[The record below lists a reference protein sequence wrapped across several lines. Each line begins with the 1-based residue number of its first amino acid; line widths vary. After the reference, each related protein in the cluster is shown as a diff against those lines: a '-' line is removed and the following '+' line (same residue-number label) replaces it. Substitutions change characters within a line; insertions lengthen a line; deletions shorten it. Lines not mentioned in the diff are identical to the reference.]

1 MKIKI
6 FASILIV
13 FLIISTILFFWLKPY
28 YIFATK
34 TLNISIIKT
43 LFSKDSL
50 KTYDNQVN
58 ILVLGIPGETN
69 DGPYLSDSI
78 ILANYNLENNQI
90 TTISIPRDIW
100 SATLRDKINS
110 AYAYG
115 FAKNNKPEDGI
126 KLAKA
131 EVSSIVGQPIHYA
144 LVIDFSKFEQLIDFI
159 GSIEVNVETAFTD
172 NKFPIAGR
180 ENDDC
185 GDDDPHY
192 KCRYE
197 TVHFDKGLTKMDGAT
212 ALKFVR
218 SRHAEDQEGSN
229 FAREKRQ
236 QKVIIAL
243 EKELIQLLQKS
254 EVSNLDKLYQRLNQ
268 LVSRDLTNQQAS
280 IIGKNIIWKKIFKKR
295 ELTQK
300 QITFPENFFIVP
312 SYYEYDGKYV
322 LIPKENGSF
331 DKIHQ
336 YIKNKLEKKRKE
348 N

>member
-1 MKIKI
+1 MV
-6 FASILIV
+6 ILT
-13 FLIISTILFFWLKPY
+13 FLFFWLKPY

-34 TLNISIIKT
+34 TLKISPVKT

-58 ILVLGIPGETN
+58 ILVLGIPGESN

-78 ILANYNLENNQI
+78 ILANYNFENNQI
-90 TTISIPRDIW
+90 TTVSVPRDIW
-100 SATLRDKINS
+100 SDTLRDRINS

-115 FAKNNKPEDGI
+115 FAKNGNPEDGI

-144 LVIDFSKFEQLIDFI
+144 VVIDFSKFEQLIDFI
-159 GSIEVNVETAFTD
+159 GGIEINVETAFTD
-172 NKFPIAGR
+172 NEFPIVGR

-185 GDDDPHY
+185 GGNDPKY

-197 TVHFDKGLTKMDGAT
+197 TVHFDKGLTKMDGET

-218 SRHAEDQEGSN
+218 SRHAEGEEGSD

-236 QKVIIAL
+236 QKVIITL
-243 EKELIQLLQKS
+243 EKKLIQLLQKPD
-254 EVSNLDKLYQRLNQ
+254 VSNLDKLYQQLNQ
-268 LVSRDLTNQQAS
+268 LVNRDITNQQAS
-280 IIGKNIIWKKIFKKR
+280 IIAKNIIFKKFF
-295 ELTQK
+295 EKKGLTQK
-300 QITFPENFFIVP
+300 QITLPEDFFIVP
-312 SYYEYDGKYV
+312 PYYEYDGKYV
-322 LIPKENGSF
+322 LIPKQNGSF
-331 DKIHQ
+331 ETIHQ
-336 YIKNKLEKKRKE
+336 YIEDKLEEEGKE